1 MEALP
6 LQSANNDADSEDVSD
21 ERASL
26 LHPAAAR
33 APGKVGQTRTS
44 SANSNS
50 LIPPVLRC
58 NTKVGFGVHFTSLSV
73 ELLRRFWV

>member
-50 LIPPVLRC
+50 LIPRVLRC
-58 NTKVGFGVHFTSLSV
+58 DIKVGFGVDFALHWV
-73 ELLRRFWV
+73 ELLAFWA